1 MMYYSHKL
9 QNVNPGVSWCVPGIE
24 KAVKSILFTGL
35 TFGTICGILINL
47 NWERGLYNVLY
58 KRNDTYRV

>member
-1 MMYYSHKL
+1 MYYSQEL
-9 QNVNPGVSWCVPGIE
+9 QNANPGVSRCVPGIE

-58 KRNDTYRV
+58 